1 MSLSLPETRAIS
13 RIANILYPFLPGTP
27 HPYGV
32 KRLSFPAVAQDLGLG
47 QFWTGG
53 SKRPAISRLL
63 ELTLENRR
71 PLFCALVIE
80 IVRRGQEK
88 HDVTREEID
97 ALNEAI
103 LALRFKIPELHD
115 PAFLNSLPQAQ
126 PPEATPSRTDTNFD
140 ELRTELMRIA
150 ELAPQPRGFAFEKVL
165 NGLFASSNLAPKS
178 GFRNTGEQIDGSFEH
193 DGQPYL
199 LEAKWLGGPVGAS
212 DLLAFQGKVEGK
224 AAWTRGLFVS
234 YSSFSPD
241 GLEAFRTGRSTRI
254 ICVDG
259 FDLWQVIDRHL
270 DFGDVLARKARR
282 ASENNFAFASVRDLF
297 PEGK

>member
-1 MSLSLPETRAIS
+1 MSLSLPETWAVS
-13 RIANILYPFLPGTP
+13 RIAEILYPFLPGTP

-32 KRLSFPAVAQDLGLG
+32 KRLSFPAVADDLGLG

-63 ELTLENRR
+63 ELTLEKQRSQ
-71 PLFCALVIE
+71 FCALITE

-88 HDVTREEID
+88 HDITREEID
-97 ALNEAI
+97 ALNDAI
-103 LALRFKIPELHD
+103 LGLQFKIPQLHD
-115 PAFLNSLPQAQ
+115 PAFLKTLHRVKQPETPQQ
-126 PPEATPSRTDTNFD
+126 RPGVNFED
-140 ELRTELMRIA
+140 LRSELMRIT
-150 ELAPQPRGFAFEKVL
+150 ELEPQSRGFAFEKVL
-165 NGLFASSNLAPKS
+165 NGLFFSSGLAPKS

-199 LEAKWLGGPVGAS
+199 LEAKWLGGRVGVG
-212 DLLAFQGKVEGK
+212 DLLTFQGKVEGK

-234 YSSFSPD
+234 YSSFSAD

-259 FDLWQVIDRHL
+259 YDLWQIVERRL
-270 DFGDVLARKARR
+270 NFGDVLARKARR
-282 ASENNFAFASVRDLF
+282 AAENNFAFVSVRDLF
-297 PEGK
+297 PEVG